1 MKYFPKQ
8 NDCTFP
14 VKFHV
19 YTTKHN
25 HRISKQEGRVKLIQ
39 YEFIMSSAEYS
50 ENVKS
55 FVNL

>member
-1 MKYFPKQ
+1 MKYFLKQ

-14 VKFHV
+14 VKFNV

-25 HRISKQEGRVKLIQ
+25 HRISKQEERVKLIQ
-39 YEFIMSSAEYS
+39 YEFIMPSDEYS

-55 FVNL
+55 LVNL

>member
-25 HRISKQEGRVKLIQ
+25 HRISKQEEGVKLIQ
-39 YEFIMSSAEYS
+39 YEFIMPSDEYS

-55 FVNL
+55 LVNL